1 MNQVMRKLA
10 YASLVLIILFSCKEI
25 TFKEP
30 QPRGKKALKE
40 IPDALVGSYLLTDEK
55 DGSTDTLIVSSK
67 GYFVASDKKGD
78 QLGDSLVLKKFKGYY
93 FISINENP
101 EWLLRVVEQE
111 KNGDLVYMIME
122 EEGTS
127 FKDFLSKVSKEVR
140 VDSIEINGEKLY
152 QIDPSPKQLTKLIE
166 KGYFKKTLRMKKLK

>member
-1 MNQVMRKLA
+1 MHQVSRKLTF
-10 YASLVLIILFSCKEI
+10 ASLVLILFSCKEI

-30 QPRGKKALKE
+30 QPRGKKTLKE
-40 IPDALVGSYLLTDEK
+40 IPEALVGSYLLTDEK
-55 DGSTDTLIVSSK
+55 DGSTDTLVVSAK
-67 GYFVASDKKGD
+67 GYFVTSDKKGD

-93 FISINENP
+93 FVNINENP
-101 EWLLRVVEQE
+101 EWLLRVIQQE
-111 KNGDLVYMIME
+111 KNGDLVYMTMD

-127 FKDFLSKVSKEVR
+127 FKDFLTKVSKEIK

-166 KGYFKKTLRMKKLK
+166 KGYFRTTLRMKKL

>member
-1 MNQVMRKLA
+1 MRKLA

-101 EWLLRVVEQE
+101 EWLLRVIKQE
-111 KNGDLVYMIME
+111 KNGDLVYMTMDE
-122 EEGTS
+122 QGGAS
-127 FKDFLSKVSKEVR
+127 FKDLLTKLSKEIKI
-140 VDSIEINGEKLY
+140 DSVEINGEKLY

-166 KGYFKKTLRMKKLK
+166 KGYFRKTLRMKRLK

>member
-1 MNQVMRKLA
+1 MRKLA
-10 YASLVLIILFSCKEI
+10 YVPVVLIVLFACKEI

-30 QPRGKKALKE
+30 QPRGKKSLKE
-40 IPDALVGSYLLTDEK
+40 IPDALVGSYVLTDEK
-55 DGSTDTLIVSSK
+55 DGSTDTLIVNSK

-78 QLGDSLVLKKFKGYY
+78 ELGDSLVLKKFKGYY
-93 FISINENP
+93 FISVNENP

-111 KNGDLVYMIME
+111 KNGDLVYMTMD

-127 FKDFLSKVSKEVR
+127 FNDFLTKVSQEIR
-140 VDSIEINGEKLY
+140 VDSVEVNGEKLY

-166 KGYFKKTLRMKKLK
+166 KGYFRKTLRMKKLK